1 MIIFAL
7 KNIKQI
13 TQDIE
18 NRIEIIFITSK
29 YNMLDLNKLTLIHR
43 KSYHSIYTHCEYK
56 MLLENI
62 PSLLGM

>member
-18 NRIEIIFITSK
+18 NRIEIIFIISK

-43 KSYHSIYTHCEYK
+43 KSYHSIYTPCEYK
-56 MLLENI
+56 MLLKNI